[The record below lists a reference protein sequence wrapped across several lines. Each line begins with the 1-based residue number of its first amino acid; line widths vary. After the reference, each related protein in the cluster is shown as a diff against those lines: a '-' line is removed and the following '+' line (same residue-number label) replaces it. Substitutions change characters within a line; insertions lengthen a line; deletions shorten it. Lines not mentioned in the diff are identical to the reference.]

1 MLQELHWTG
10 LRVHSS
16 RSGSPHE
23 MACICKGPPV
33 IMSSMPGSREHAAQS
48 TLAYLLPRVYPH
60 GSRLYQHAPS
70 LVSAPAHLQE
80 HQLTLEPKLA
90 AGLQH
95 QAASWDV
102 PQNLVAL
109 LQSQLQGG
117 SKHPQKLPQLQG
129 LSLCSPTGACYS
141 LHYSLGPEAQ
151 APPLQLAQLHAMQ
164 NSGCG
169 AVAGALG
176 STRSRSEAEGS
187 GLVAMGQ
194 QGLQHVSCYGSQRGS
209 GGESVAWMVSRQDPG
224 SDLRPLHQEPVWT
237 GLGLGTAWKLGELG
251 ASLGAAQAVAA
262 ARISA
267 FWDHLAWPVLRPC
280 VRVLQHTAEG
290 LGSVGNVLLGQ
301 LAGSSRDLLWSR
313 TTRPLLGLLGG
324 FLQQGFEGAVWPLLL
339 QVSEHVKAAFAWV
352 GQSVLRP
359 IAQVVG
365 HSLAAVL
372 NSVAWA
378 VLALVSAVFEYLL
391 QPLLG
396 VLVHL
401 LVELWHLL
409 YMNLI
414 APFAGVIVALTGTFS
429 VVAALL
435 HKCGISITP
444 RWRRQRPGYHYM
456 Q

>member
-1 MLQELHWTG
+1 M
-10 LRVHSS
+10 
-16 RSGSPHE
+16 
-23 MACICKGPPV
+23 
-33 IMSSMPGSREHAAQS
+33 
-48 TLAYLLPRVYPH
+48 
-60 GSRLYQHAPS
+60 
-70 LVSAPAHLQE
+70 AHLQE

-109 LQSQLQGG
+109 LQSQLQGA
-117 SKHPQKLPQLQG
+117 SNHPQKLPHLQG

-141 LHYSLGPEAQ
+141 LHHSLGPEAQ
-151 APPLQLAQLHAMQ
+151 PPPLQLAQLHAIQ

-176 STRSRSEAEGS
+176 SSSSSSLEAEGS
-187 GLVAMGQ
+187 GLVAAGQ
-194 QGLQHVSCYGSQRGS
+194 QVLQHVSCYGSRRGS

-224 SDLRPLHQEPVWT
+224 ADLGPWHQEPVWT
-237 GLGLGTAWKLGELG
+237 GLGLGTAWKMGELG

-262 ARISA
+262 ARISG
-267 FWDHLAWPVLRPC
+267 FWDALAWPVLRPY
-280 VRVLQHTAEG
+280 VRMLQHTAEG

-301 LAGSSRDLLWSR
+301 LAGSLRDLLWSR
-313 TTRPLLGLLGG
+313 TTRPLLGLLWG
-324 FLQQGFEGAVWPLLL
+324 LVQQGLEGAVWPLLL
-339 QVSEHVKAAFAWV
+339 QVSEQVKAAFAWV
-352 GQSVLRP
+352 GPSVLRP

-378 VLALVSAVFEYLL
+378 VLALFTYVFEYLL

-409 YMNLI
+409 YVHLI

-429 VVAALL
+429 VIAALL
-435 HKCGISITP
+435 HKCGISIMP
-444 RWRRQRPGYHYM
+444 RWRRQLQQPYFQYT